1 VGSALDDVVAAC
13 LYVTDIEQWERV
25 TDEFR
30 VRLGAARP
38 ALTMVEV
45 ARLMLPAHVVEIEV
59 EAVVGSDSA

>member
-1 VGSALDDVVAAC
+1 MAAR
-13 LYVTDIEQWERV
+13 LYVTDIEQWESV
-25 TDEFR
+25 TGECR

-38 ALTMVEV
+38 ALTMVDV